1 MIFRFD
7 SPEWLWLL
15 LLLPLLA
22 VLHGK
27 AGKAAAL
34 RFSAVAI
41 ARHVSASVRTSAGR
55 LSLGARLLTLALLIV
70 ALARPQA
77 GEEIAR
83 IDQSGIDIMITVDL
97 SGSMWAHDFEMDGE
111 LLDRLTVVKK
121 VLREFV
127 ERRAGD
133 RMGLIAFAGEAYL
146 ASPLTLD
153 HRWILRRVEQL
164 ELGTVIDGTAIG
176 TALATAVRR
185 LRDRDSPSRV
195 IVLLT
200 DGANNRGQIEPLQ
213 AAEAAAAHG
222 IRVYT
227 VGVGRE
233 GLVPFPAQ
241 FDENRRPV
249 RRADGG
255 IPLRRVQSD
264 IDLPTLETIAEMTGG
279 AYFHATD
286 AEQLQRIYADI
297 DELERDEVA
306 LEVRRL
312 FRDIFWVP
320 LAAAL
325 GLFALEILFF
335 NTRYR
340 RLP

>member
-22 VLHGK
+22 FLHGK

-41 ARHVSASVRTSAGR
+41 VRQVSAYVRASAGR
-55 LSLGARLLTLALLIV
+55 LSVGARLLTLALLIL

-83 IDQSGIDIMITVDL
+83 IDESGIDIMITVDL

-111 LLDRLTVVKK
+111 YLDRLTVVKK

-153 HRWILRRVEQL
+153 HHWILRRVEDLQ
-164 ELGTVIDGTAIG
+164 LGTVIDGTAIG
-176 TALATAVRR
+176 TALATSVRR
-185 LRDRDSPSRV
+185 LRDRDSPSRI

-233 GLVPFPAQ
+233 GIVPFPAQ
-241 FDENRRPV
+241 FDENRQPV
-249 RRADGG
+249 RRPDGS
-255 IPLRRVQSD
+255 IPFARVRSD
-264 IDLPTLETIAEMTGG
+264 IDLPTIEKIAEMTGG

-286 AEQLQRIYADI
+286 TEQLQRIYAEI
-297 DELERDEVA
+297 DELERDEIA

-312 FRDIFWVP
+312 YSDIFWIP

-325 GLFALEILFF
+325 GILALEVLLF
-335 NTRYR
+335 NTRFR